1 LILDT
6 NKMDLQIKNQTFLIC
21 GATSGFGSG
30 TAKALMNEGAT
41 VIGVARNTEGLTQM
55 QHEFGKLFV
64 PIQGDITKSDTIDR
78 VVKKVNELKI
88 SGVLIN
94 AGGPPAMSFEETELN
109 DWDEAYKNLLRWKV
123 ELTKKLL
130 PHFKAQKYGRLVY
143 IESSSVKQPI
153 ENLVLST
160 SLRLSVVGLV
170 KTLSQEIA
178 GQNITFNII
187 APGSHDTP
195 AIERLIKKKS
205 ETVGISYEA
214 AYKNWIENIP
224 AKQMGNPDYL
234 GSLAA
239 WLLSPLAE
247 FVTGQVY
254 ALEGGSVKS
263 TL

>member
-1 LILDT
+1 
-6 NKMDLQIKNQTFLIC
+6 MDLQIAKQSFLIC
-21 GATSGFGSG
+21 GATSGFGKG
-30 TAKALMNEGAT
+30 TAKALMNEGSK
-41 VIGVARNTEGLTQM
+41 VIGVARSTEGLDRMRT
-55 QHEFGKLFV
+55 EYGDLFT
-64 PIQGDITKSDTIDR
+64 PIQGDITTTTTINQ
-78 VVKKVNELKI
+78 VVSKAKDMNI
-88 SGVLIN
+88 SGALIN
-94 AGGPPAMSFEETELN
+94 AGGPPAMSFEETKLE
-109 DWDEAYKNLLRWKV
+109 DWDNAYRNLLKWKV
-123 ELTKKLL
+123 EITKKLL
-130 PHFKAQKYGRLVY
+130 PLFKSQKYGRLVY

-160 SLRLSVVGLV
+160 SLRLSVVGMV

-187 APGSHDTP
+187 GPGSHATP

-205 ETVGISYEA
+205 EIQGIPFEKA
-214 AYKNWIENIP
+214 HADWIENIP

-254 ALEGGSVKS
+254 TLEGGSVKS

>member
-1 LILDT
+1 
-6 NKMDLQIKNQTFLIC
+6 MDLQLNNQTFLIC
-21 GATSGFGSG
+21 GATSGFGKG
-30 TAKALMNEGAT
+30 TATALMKEGAS
-41 VIGVARNTEGLTQM
+41 VIGVARNAEGLKKM
-55 QHEFGKLFV
+55 QEAHGELFI
-64 PIQGDITKSDTIDR
+64 PIQGDITQSGTIDKA
-78 VVKKVNELKI
+78 VSKAMELKI

-94 AGGPPAMSFEETELN
+94 AGGPPAMSFEETQLS
-109 DWDEAYKNLLRWKV
+109 DWDSAYENLLRWKV
-123 ELTKKLL
+123 ELTQKLL
-130 PHFKAQKYGRLVY
+130 PHFKSQRYGRMVY

-160 SLRLSVVGLV
+160 SLRLAVVGLV

-178 GQNITFNII
+178 GQNITFNIV
-187 APGSHDTP
+187 APGSHATP

-205 ETVGISYEA
+205 ETSGISYED
-214 AYKNWIENIP
+214 AYKNWVENIP

-234 GSLAA
+234 GSLAT